1 MFHPSLPIGRSLA
14 VEQPFSNK
22 LMEIPQITYDLGVGR
37 LILHRLWRADLIYD
51 AQWGF
56 IMDRLMCCYN
66 TSVFCSSNQ
75 DNGNQFD
82 RGKDSS

>member
-22 LMEIPQITYDLGVGR
+22 LMEIPQITYDFGVGR

-56 IMDRLMCCYN
+56 YHGPIDVLLQYIGVLFLQPR
-66 TSVFCSSNQ
+66 
-75 DNGNQFD
+75 
-82 RGKDSS
+82 